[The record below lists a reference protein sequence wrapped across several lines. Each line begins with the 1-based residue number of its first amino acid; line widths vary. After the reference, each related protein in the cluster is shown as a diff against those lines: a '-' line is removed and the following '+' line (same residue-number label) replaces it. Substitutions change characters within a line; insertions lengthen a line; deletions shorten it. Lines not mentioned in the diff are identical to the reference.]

1 MLHMYFHKLSI
12 NINQMATKLQENK
25 KHNRKL
31 VAWMV
36 SNCDAKSDRELYVQ
50 QLKEFIHVDIYG
62 KCGPFN
68 CTISKPPRDI
78 RCMSELD
85 LKYKFYLR
93 YINFSSV

>member
-1 MLHMYFHKLSI
+1 MVILVSVEI
-12 NINQMATKLQENK
+12 INQMATKLQENK

-50 QLKEFIHVDIYG
+50 QLKEF
-62 KCGPFN
+62 
-68 CTISKPPRDI
+68 
-78 RCMSELD
+78 SELD